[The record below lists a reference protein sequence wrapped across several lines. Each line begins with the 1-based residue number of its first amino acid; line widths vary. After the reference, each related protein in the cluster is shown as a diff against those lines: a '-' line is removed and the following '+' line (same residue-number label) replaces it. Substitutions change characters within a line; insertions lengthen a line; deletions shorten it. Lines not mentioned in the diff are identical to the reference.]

1 MKKMVLMF
9 VSGIMMM
16 VTSAFAADSYTMDQ
30 SHSTLGFSVTHM
42 MVSQITGQFD
52 QYDGTVVYDPND
64 LANSK
69 INVIIQTAS
78 IDTRVAKRD
87 EHLQGADFF
96 NAAQFPTMTFV
107 SKNITASLIT
117 GDLTIKGVTKEVFI
131 PAAILGPV
139 KTMSGSTVIGISG
152 SFKLNRQDYGI
163 TWNKTLDQG
172 GVAVGDEVTVNINVE
187 AQMEPHG

>member
-1 MKKMVLMF
+1 MKKTVWMLIP
-9 VSGIMMM
+9 GIMVM

-30 SHSTLGFSVTHM
+30 SHSTIGFSVTHM
-42 MVSQITGQFD
+42 MVSQTTGQFD
-52 QYDGTVVYDPND
+52 QFDGTVVYDPND

-69 INVIIQTAS
+69 IHVTIPTAS
-78 IDTRVAKRD
+78 INTREAKRD
-87 EHLQGADFF
+87 EHLRGTDFF
-96 NAAQFPTMTFV
+96 DAVQFPTMTFV

-117 GDLTIKGVTKEVFI
+117 GDLTIKGVTKEVSI

-163 TWNKTLDQG
+163 TWSKALDQG

-187 AQMEPHG
+187 AQMK

>member
-1 MKKMVLMF
+1 MKKTVLMF
-9 VSGIMMM
+9 VSGIMVM
-16 VTSAFAADSYTMDQ
+16 VSSAFAADSYTLDQ
-30 SHSTLGFSVTHM
+30 GHSTLGFSVAHM

-52 QYDGTVVYDPND
+52 QYDGTVVYDSND

-69 INVIIQTAS
+69 INVTIQTAS
-78 IDTRVAKRD
+78 INTRLAKRD

-96 NAAQFPTMTFV
+96 DAAQFPTMTFV
-107 SKNITASLIT
+107 SKNITANLII
-117 GDLTIKGVTKEVFI
+117 GDLTIKGITKEVSI

-139 KTMSGSTVIGISG
+139 KAMSGSMIIGISG

-163 TWNKTLDQG
+163 TWSKTLDQG